1 MIWEQQAD
9 SPANLQI
16 LPTGF
21 VELIFNVGPAMDNL
35 HGKLV
40 GESFN
45 PTQHFCFLSGLHTK
59 PLAMSFT
66 RFHVMGAQMHPLAV
80 KAIFGLP
87 CNEVRD
93 WAVLGELILPEL
105 AEIEDRLRCQGDFLA
120 KARWLENHL
129 SAKVRETSDL
139 HTAFKMQD
147 SIQVAKHKLRFGE
160 RVKIESL
167 TGYSRMHTTRLFNDW
182 FGLPPAQTL
191 RLHQFTNAIS
201 LFHTSSERLTDVG
214 LQSGFYDQAH
224 FIHTFHEFAD
234 MTPGEYKKR
243 MLPHLVGQLLS

>member
-1 MIWEQQAD
+1 MIWEQRAEF
-9 SPANLQI
+9 PANLQI

-59 PLAMSFT
+59 PLTMSFT
-66 RFHVMGAQMHPLAV
+66 RFHVMGVQMHPLAV

-105 AEIEDRLRCQGDFLA
+105 AEIEDKLRCQGDFLT

-129 SAKVRETSDL
+129 LTKIRETGDL

-147 SIQVAKHKLRFGE
+147 TIQVAKRRLRLGE

-191 RLHQFTNAIS
+191 RLHQFINAVN
-201 LFHTSSERLTDVG
+201 LFHTSPERLTDIG

-224 FIHTFHEFAD
+224 FIHTFREFAD
-234 MTPGEYKKR
+234 MTPGEYKKQ